1 MTKFLRLIAC
11 VLLVALVGGLM
22 PMALAEPVPPLPMR
36 VLGMGDKGE
45 DIVRLQN
52 RLVTLEYT
60 RAAVTGK
67 FNRSTMEAVKRV
79 QSMLNVRQTGVAGLA
94 LQEKLYADSALMYN
108 RYVSLK
114 KGMRDDIRVYD
125 MQVKL
130 RKLGYPGVVLTSNY
144 DSRTVRAVRL
154 FQSDH
159 GFEEQSQIG
168 PAQLQILYATS
179 KQYARYAPMRPG
191 DQGVRVMRMKERLKQ
206 LGYLIG
212 ALNNRYDK
220 STKIAI
226 MDFQRRVRIKP
237 SGNAGEKTL
246 RRLYSDKAPHRV

>member
-45 DIVRLQN
+45 DVVRLQN

-130 RKLGYPGVVLTSNY
+130 RKLG
-144 DSRTVRAVRL
+144 
-154 FQSDH
+154 
-159 GFEEQSQIG
+159 
-168 PAQLQILYATS
+168 
-179 KQYARYAPMRPG
+179 
-191 DQGVRVMRMKERLKQ
+191 
-206 LGYLIG
+206 
-212 ALNNRYDK
+212 
-220 STKIAI
+220 
-226 MDFQRRVRIKP
+226 
-237 SGNAGEKTL
+237 
-246 RRLYSDKAPHRV
+246 

>member
-1 MTKFLRLIAC
+1 
-11 VLLVALVGGLM
+11 VGGLTPM
-22 PMALAEPVPPLPMR
+22 MALAEPVPVPPTPMR
-36 VLGMGDKGE
+36 VLGMGNKGE
-45 DIVRLQN
+45 DVVRLQN
-52 RLVTLEYT
+52 RLVALEYT
-60 RAAVTGK
+60 RAAATGK

-79 QSMLNVRQTGVAGLA
+79 QSMFNVRQTGVAGIA
-94 LQEKLYADSALMYN
+94 LQEKLYADSALIYN

-179 KQYARYAPMRPG
+179 KQYARYAPMGPG
-191 DQGVRVMRMKERLKQ
+191 
-206 LGYLIG
+206 
-212 ALNNRYDK
+212 
-220 STKIAI
+220 
-226 MDFQRRVRIKP
+226 
-237 SGNAGEKTL
+237 
-246 RRLYSDKAPHRV
+246 